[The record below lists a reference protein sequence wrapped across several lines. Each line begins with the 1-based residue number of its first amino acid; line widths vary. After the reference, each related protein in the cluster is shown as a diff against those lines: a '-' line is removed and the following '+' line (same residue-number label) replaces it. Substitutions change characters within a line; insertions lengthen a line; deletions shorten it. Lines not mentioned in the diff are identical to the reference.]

1 MNTHNIVLLVGWFFL
16 IASWI
21 WPSSKWGGRMIKIAL
36 AAFASGVF
44 LVNAIYALSKN

>member
-1 MNTHNIVLLVGWFFL
+1 MSTHNIFLLVGWFFL

-21 WPSSKWGGRMIKIAL
+21 WPIKWGGRVIKIAL

-44 LVNAIYALSKN
+44 LANVIYVFN

>member
-1 MNTHNIVLLVGWFFL
+1 MNTHNIVSLIGWGFL

-21 WPSSKWGGRMIKIAL
+21 WPSSKWGGRVIKIAL

-44 LVNAIYALSKN
+44 LVNVIYALVK